1 MNAYEVKQAERRARL
16 EAQAANARAEAEA
29 QFAAAQ
35 QISDMI
41 PFGQP
46 ILVGHH
52 SEKRHRRDIK
62 KFDNHHRK
70 GFAHLATADELE
82 DRAAAVGTGGISA
95 DDPAALEKLRAQRAA
110 LEAAHARAVAANKLI
125 RKNDRDGLAA
135 LGYTPDDIAGLPVPR
150 YALANSSANIRRLTQ
165 RIAVL
170 EARRATAPTVAPQ
183 EGAGWKL
190 RVDVEENRVVL
201 TFDARL
207 SREHYQ
213 LVRRAGFLW
222 SPTRT
227 AFVRQ
232 YSAAAL
238 SAARTALQ
246 HMALL

>member
-16 EAQAANARAEAEA
+16 EAQAAAKRAEAEA

-170 EARRATAPTVAPQ
+170 EARRQTAPTIEAR
-183 EGAGWKL
+183 EGQGWKAW
-190 RVDVEENRVVL
+190 VDAEENRVML
-201 TFDARL
+201 KFDERL
-207 SREHYQ
+207 SKEHYQ
-213 LVRRAGFLW
+213 IVRRAAFLW
-222 SPTRT
+222 SPRRDV
-227 AFVRQ
+227 FVRK
-232 YSAAAL
+232 YSAAAWQ
-238 SAARTALQ
+238 AAQQVIRQLG
-246 HMALL
+246 ME